1 VVIRPIRKLGLWSK
15 NSNGLKWRGD
25 FGSLGPL
32 VDDGFGDLITLGV
45 PLQELVNDESEDCQD
60 GGQPVDRSP
69 RRSGELFNE
78 KMCPSWL
85 FALLRVL
92 RY

>member
-1 VVIRPIRKLGLWSK
+1 LQIG
-15 NSNGLKWRGD
+15 GD
-25 FGSLGPL
+25 FGSLGPEL
-32 VDDGFGDLITLGV
+32 VVDGFGDLITLGV

-78 KMCPSWL
+78 KMCPSCPSWL